1 MRDSIVLHVVNS
13 LAIEPAI
20 RSRPNPGDAD
30 YESAKGHRGD
40 QCLADPIA
48 LPQTK
53 QGGATA
59 IMPKSCKDPLTVPV
73 RMSALQFLHL
83 WMQRTTSLC
92 RNQTSQ
98 GVVIGNLKKIDR
110 PRSGKL

>member
-1 MRDSIVLHVVNS
+1 MRDSIMLHVVNS

-30 YESAKGHRGD
+30 YESAKDHRGD

-53 QGGATA
+53 QGCAHGDYAEKLQRPFDCTCSHEGSP
-59 IMPKSCKDPLTVPV
+59 I
-73 RMSALQFLHL
+73 SAALDAAHNITL
-83 WMQRTTSLC
+83 
-92 RNQTSQ
+92 
-98 GVVIGNLKKIDR
+98 
-110 PRSGKL
+110 